1 MTTSCTHTVRGR
13 AWSMNLGNP
22 VDNAPYRLDRVDLI
36 MLAGGRRQRSCT
48 SWSDLRR
55 RDLIG
60 QASVQ
65 DSRHCG
71 HTVAVSALVGGAYCT
86 LKRRI
91 LPMWAELPL

>member
-13 AWSMNLGNP
+13 VWSMNLGNP

-55 RDLIG
+55 HDLIG
-60 QASVQ
+60 ASQ
-65 DSRHCG
+65 C
-71 HTVAVSALVGGAYCT
+71 A
-86 LKRRI
+86 
-91 LPMWAELPL
+91 

>member
-60 QASVQ
+60 ASQ
-65 DSRHCG
+65 C
-71 HTVAVSALVGGAYCT
+71 A
-86 LKRRI
+86 
-91 LPMWAELPL
+91 

>member
-48 SWSDLRR
+48 SWLALRR

-60 QASVQ
+60 AHQRARQ
-65 DSRHCG
+65 
-71 HTVAVSALVGGAYCT
+71 SAPRPHRG
-86 LKRRI
+86 
-91 LPMWAELPL
+91 